1 MSFTASDLWSFI
13 GIASCDTV
21 CLMNSVKSQVSIGE
35 WLTVCGEANSE
46 LAGILSEKVAALR
59 REGAFT
65 ESDQMFIQKMSYSVA
80 KSGFATSPER
90 MELLRRLCQ
99 IYSIDVRPAQP
110 TSHRKLIGPVVV
122 AVKKVIFP
130 VIKAL
135 LGPTFKH
142 QKDFNAVVVM
152 LLTDLCNEVQGR
164 K

>member
-1 MSFTASDLWSFI
+1 
-13 GIASCDTV
+13 
-21 CLMNSVKSQVSIGE
+21 MNSVKSQASIGE

-65 ESDQMFIQKMSYSVA
+65 ESDQMSYSVT

-110 TSHRKLIGPVVV
+110 TSHRKVIGPVIV
-122 AVKKVIFP
+122 AVKKIIFP

-152 LLTDLCNEVQGR
+152 LLTDLCNEAQGR

>member
-1 MSFTASDLWSFI
+1 
-13 GIASCDTV
+13 
-21 CLMNSVKSQVSIGE
+21 MNSGKSQASPGD
-35 WLTVCGEANSE
+35 WLTVCGDSQSE
-46 LAGILSEKVAALR
+46 LAAVLEEKVAALR

-65 ESDQMFIQKMSYSVA
+65 ESDQMFVQKMSYSVA

-110 TSHRKLIGPVVV
+110 TSHRRLIGPIIV
-122 AVKKVIFP
+122 AAKKVIFP
-130 VIKAL
+130 IIKAL

-152 LLTDLCNEVQGR
+152 LLTDLCNEAGGPQKR
-164 K
+164 